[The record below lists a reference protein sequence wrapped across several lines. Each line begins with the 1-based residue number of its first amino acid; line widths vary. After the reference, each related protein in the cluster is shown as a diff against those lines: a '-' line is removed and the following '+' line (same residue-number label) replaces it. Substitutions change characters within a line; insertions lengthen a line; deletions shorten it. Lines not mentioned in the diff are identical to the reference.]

1 MEKLLNKYIKKNK
14 KGASMMDF
22 FIYAL
27 VVLLIGGLV
36 FIIGNVVRG
45 GLQRSKTSLDKVSET
60 QTNQAKEYDN
70 TGYSDVQ

>member
-1 MEKLLNKYIKKNK
+1 MQKLLNKYIKKNK

-36 FIIGNVVRG
+36 FVIGSVVRG
-45 GLQRSKTSLDKVSET
+45 GLGRSQQSLQRVSQT
-60 QTNQAKEYDN
+60 QTDNAGEYDN
-70 TGYSDVQ
+70 TNY

>member
-1 MEKLLNKYIKKNK
+1 MQKLLNKYIKKNK

-36 FIIGNVVRG
+36 FVIGSVVRG
-45 GLQRSKTSLDKVSET
+45 GLDRSKTSLEKVSQA
-60 QTNQAKEYDN
+60 QTDKAKEYDN
-70 TGYSDVQ
+70 AGY